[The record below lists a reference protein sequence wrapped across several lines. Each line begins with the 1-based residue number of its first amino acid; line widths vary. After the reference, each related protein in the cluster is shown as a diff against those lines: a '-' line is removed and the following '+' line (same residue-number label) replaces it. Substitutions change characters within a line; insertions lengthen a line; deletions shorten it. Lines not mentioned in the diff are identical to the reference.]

1 MTEPVCASTDT
12 QLVADIQNG
21 VRQAETELYE
31 RYAAKVYYLALREL
45 RSPQDAEDVRAEAF
59 LRVLQAIRGNQVRS
73 AAALPGF
80 IAGITRN
87 VVREFFSRRQQSG
100 NTADSSEIEIAV
112 PSHEKL
118 FLDDEVRRAVEKTIA
133 RLKQRERELLRMH
146 FYEELPPEEI
156 AERSGIAR
164 ERIRL
169 VKSRALKRF
178 REVYLRLERAT
189 RGKNVDTNRL
199 GKVTYR

>member
-1 MTEPVCASTDT
+1 MAEQVCAPTDT

-21 VRQAETELYE
+21 IRQAETELYE

-45 RSPQDAEDVRAEAF
+45 RFRHDAEDVRAEAF
-59 LRVLQAIRGNQVRS
+59 LRVLQAIRGNQLRS
-73 AAALPGF
+73 ATALPAF

-87 VVREFFSRRQQSG
+87 VVREFSRRQQTG
-100 NTADSSEIEIAV
+100 NTADSSEIEVAV

-133 RLKQRERELLRMH
+133 RLKRRERELLRMH

-156 AERSGIAR
+156 AQRSGIAR

-169 VKSRALKRF
+169 VKSRALKHF
-178 REVYLRLERAT
+178 REVYVRLEHAT
-189 RGKNVDTNRL
+189 RKKLIQTADERPLIG
-199 GKVTYR
+199 